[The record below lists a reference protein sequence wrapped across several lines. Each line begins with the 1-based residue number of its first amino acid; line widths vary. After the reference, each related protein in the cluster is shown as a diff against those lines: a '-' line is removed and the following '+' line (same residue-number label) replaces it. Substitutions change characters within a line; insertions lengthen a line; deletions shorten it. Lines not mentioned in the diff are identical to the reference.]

1 MKAVIFEGPGKPLH
15 LEEVPRPAPRQGEVL
30 IKVAACGVCHSD
42 LHVIKGELPYPTPTV
57 LGHEV
62 SGTIEAVAPDVTH
75 LKPGDRVVSTFI
87 LPCGRC
93 PACNQGRD
101 DLCETFFA
109 VHRARGVLYDGET
122 RLHRADGTPL
132 AMYSMSG
139 LAEYC
144 VAPATA
150 VFPIAAA
157 VPLHQACI
165 LGCAVPTAYSAVKHQ
180 GAIAPGQTVAVIG
193 VGGVGSN
200 LIQMARAF
208 GAAEVIAVDI
218 REDKLA
224 AASRLGATQGVNG
237 LEADPAARIR
247 ELTGGKGVDVAF
259 EALGRPETV
268 VTAFDA
274 VREGGRVVV
283 VGLAP
288 ATVTAPVEITRLVRR
303 SVSLLGSFGAR
314 MRADLPPLIDLVARG
329 QVDIASLVTQ
339 RFSLETA
346 NDAYDAL
353 SRGEITGRAMVVVDE
368 SQS

>member
-1 MKAVIFEGPGKPLH
+1 MKAAIFEGVGRPFVIEDIPQ
-15 LEEVPRPAPRQGEVL
+15 PRPRGGEVL

-57 LGHEV
+57 LGHET
-62 SGTIEAVAPDVTH
+62 SGTVVEVAPDV
-75 LKPGDRVVSTFI
+75 LNVKPGDRVVTTFI

-93 PACNQGRD
+93 PGCARGRD
-101 DLCETFFA
+101 DLCENFFA
-109 VHRARGVLYDGET
+109 VHRARGVFYDGET

-150 VFPIAAA
+150 VFPLLPE
-157 VPLHQACI
+157 VSLQEACI
-165 LGCAVPTAYSAVKHQ
+165 LGCAVPTAYSAVRHQ
-180 GAIAPGQTVAVIG
+180 GDVRPGQTVAVVG

-200 LIQMARAF
+200 IIQMAAAF

-224 AASRLGATQGVNG
+224 AARRLGATQGVNG
-237 LEADPAARIR
+237 LDGDPAAAIR

-268 VTAFDA
+268 INAFDA
-274 VREGGRVVV
+274 VRDGGRVVV

-288 ATVTAPVEITRLVRR
+288 TSVAAPIEITRLVRR
-303 SVSLLGSFGAR
+303 SVSMYGSFGAR
-314 MRADLPPLIDLVARG
+314 MRADVPEVVKLVARG
-329 QVDIASLVTQ
+329 EVSTEQLVTQ
-339 RFSLETA
+339 RFTLDTA
-346 NDAYDAL
+346 ADAYDAL
-353 SRGEITGRAMVVVDE
+353 NRGEVTGRAIVVMDA
-368 SQS
+368 SAK

>member
-1 MKAVIFEGPGKPLH
+1 MKAAIFERVGSPFVIEDIPQ
-15 LEEVPRPAPRQGEVL
+15 PAPRQGEVL

-57 LGHEV
+57 LGHET
-62 SGTIEAVAPDVTH
+62 SGTVVEVASDVTNV
-75 LKPGDRVVSTFI
+75 KPGDRVVATFI

-93 PACNQGRD
+93 SGCARGRD
-101 DLCETFFA
+101 DLCENFFSI
-109 VHRARGVLYDGET
+109 HRARGVFYDGET

-150 VFPIAAA
+150 VFPLLPEVSLQEAS
-157 VPLHQACI
+157 I
-165 LGCAVPTAYSAVKHQ
+165 LGCAVPTAYSAVRHQ
-180 GAIAPGQTVAVIG
+180 ADLRPGQTVAVVG

-200 LIQMARAF
+200 IIQMAAAF
-208 GAAEVIAVDI
+208 GASEVIAVDI

-224 AASRLGATQGVNG
+224 AARRLGSTQGVNG
-237 LEADPAARIR
+237 LEADPAAAIR

-268 VTAFDA
+268 TTAFDA
-274 VREGGRVVV
+274 VRDGGRVVV

-288 ATVTAPVEITRLVRR
+288 TSVTAPVEITRLVRR
-303 SVSLLGSFGAR
+303 SVGLYGSFGAR
-314 MRADLPPLIDLVARG
+314 MRTDVPEVVKLVARG
-329 QVDIASLVTQ
+329 EVSTEQLVTQ
-339 RFSLETA
+339 RFTLDTA
-346 NDAYDAL
+346 AEAYDAL
-353 SRGEITGRAMVVVDE
+353 SRGEITGRAIVVVDPTAN
-368 SQS
+368 

>member
-1 MKAVIFEGPGKPLH
+1 MKAAIFEGVGRPMVIEDIPVPKP
-15 LEEVPRPAPRQGEVL
+15 RMGEVL

-57 LGHEV
+57 LGHEM
-62 SGTIEAVAPDVTH
+62 SGIVIDVAPDVISVR
-75 LKPGDRVVSTFI
+75 PGDRVVSTFI

-93 PACNQGRD
+93 PACNRGRD
-101 DLCETFFA
+101 DLCENFFA

-122 RLHRADGTPL
+122 RLYRADGSTL

-139 LAEYC
+139 LAEYA

-150 VFPIAAA
+150 VFPIPSE
-157 VPLHQACI
+157 VPLLEASI

-180 GAIAPGQTVAVIG
+180 GMVGPGSSVAVIG

-200 LIQMARAF
+200 IIQMAHAF

-224 AASRLGATQGVNG
+224 AARRLGATRLING
-237 LEADPAARIR
+237 LEGDPAVQIR

-259 EALGRPETV
+259 EALGRAETV

-274 VREGGRVVV
+274 VRDGGRVVV

-288 ATVTAPVEITRLVRR
+288 TAVAAPIEITRLVRR
-303 SVSLLGSFGAR
+303 SVSVLGSFGAR
-314 MRADLPPLIDLVARG
+314 MRSDLPELIKLVARG
-329 QVDIASLVTQ
+329 SVDIEQLVTR
-339 RFSLETA
+339 RFRLE
-346 NDAYDAL
+346 DAGEAYATL
-353 SRGEITGRAMVVVDE
+353 SRGEITGRAIVVVDDKA
-368 SQS
+368 S

>member
-1 MKAVIFEGPGKPLH
+1 MRAAIFEGVGKPLFV
-15 LEEVPRPAPRQGEVL
+15 EDIPAPKPRAGEVL

-62 SGTIEAVAPDVTH
+62 SGTVIEAAPDVTNVR
-75 LKPGDRVVSTFI
+75 PGDRVVSTFI

-93 PACNQGRD
+93 PSCNRGRD
-101 DLCETFFA
+101 DLCETFFS

-139 LAEYC
+139 LAEYS

-150 VFPIAAA
+150 VFPIPPEVA
-157 VPLHQACI
+157 LHEACI
-165 LGCAVPTAYSAVKHQ
+165 LGCAVPTAYSAVRHQ
-180 GAIAPGQTVAVIG
+180 GDVRPGQTVAVIG

-200 LIQMARAF
+200 LVQMARAF
-208 GAAEVIAVDI
+208 GAGEVIAVDI

-224 AASRLGATQGVNG
+224 AAARLGATRGVNG
-237 LEADPAARIR
+237 AEAEPAAQIR
-247 ELTGGKGVDVAF
+247 ALTGGKGVDVAF

-274 VREGGRVVV
+274 VREGGKVVI

-288 ATVTAPVEITRLVRR
+288 SSVAAPIEITRLVRR
-303 SVSLLGSFGAR
+303 SVSVLGSFGAR

-329 QVDIASLVTQ
+329 AVSTEQLVTQ
-339 RFSLETA
+339 RFPLEA
-346 NDAYDAL
+346 AADAYDAL
-353 SRGEITGRAMVVVDE
+353 ARGEITGRAMVVVDAD
-368 SQS
+368 QR